1 MVLEVHPLTA
11 SDMPTLVTIQ
21 MAAFSTGVVTKLFP
35 TNSPTYIPTTIA
47 KHLKSMTEEP
57 DVRYLKVIDTE
68 LNGQIIACA
77 KWRINLA
84 ERGQEEV
91 EKMLPQPGK
100 EEEGN
105 EAAKAFMAY
114 LRWARSTYMGSKPF
128 YCMSSLPSA
137 FYPPAPVVLISRFV
151 YSSYISTNTAWELK
165 LNRPSPPYA
174 HNRSRTPPPRCGRF
188 APKMGN

>member
-1 MVLEVHPLTA
+1 MVLEVHPITA

-21 MAAFSTGVVTKLFP
+21 MSAFSTGVVTKLFP

-57 DVRYLKVIDTE
+57 DVHYLKVIDTE

-77 KWRINLA
+77 KWRINLV

-105 EAAKAFMAY
+105 EAAKSLMAY

-128 YCMSSLPSA
+128 YCMSSLLSPI
-137 FYPPAPVVLISRFV
+137 YPPVHSIFLS
-151 YSSYISTNTAWELK
+151 
-165 LNRPSPPYA
+165 
-174 HNRSRTPPPRCGRF
+174 
-188 APKMGN
+188 